1 MKGMKRKL
9 KLLTSVPIV
18 IGIFI
23 IIYASLGM
31 VYYTKHDQSLDL
43 SSQVALKRTIM
54 QKPQPNIR
62 DLNTQL
68 KEAEAEL
75 QAILTSLPNP
85 GQGIDI
91 YSTLSDL
98 GRKWN
103 VEILNIQAFSA
114 IVTEPGE
121 GGPTLPYSITIRGSQ
136 EATLALISNLIQG
149 RELLQGLELKN
160 INVQSGAEAEDSVT
174 VALDLYIHTWPDF
187 TSEGV
192 DTGQTSGSKK

>member
-1 MKGMKRKL
+1 MKPKL

-18 IGIFI
+18 IGIFV

-31 VYYTKHDQSLDL
+31 VYYTKHNQSLDL

-54 QKPQPNIR
+54 QKPQPNIKE
-62 DLNTQL
+62 LNTQL
-68 KEAEAEL
+68 SQAQAEL

-103 VEILNIQAFSA
+103 VEILSIQAFSA
-114 IVTEPGE
+114 IVTEQSE
-121 GGPTLPYSITIRGSQ
+121 SGPTLPYSITIRGSQ
-136 EATLALISNLIQG
+136 DDTLAFISSLIQG
-149 RELLQGLELKN
+149 SELLQGLELKG
-160 INVQSGAEAEDSVT
+160 INVQSGASSDDLDT
-174 VALDLYIHTWPDF
+174 VVLQLYIHTWPDF
-187 TSEGV
+187 TSEGQ
-192 DTGQTSGSKK
+192 DTGQTSGGKK